1 MAKYVEQKAREYG
14 LEDVRYIPL
23 KYSSHS
29 WTPQL
34 GELWLIAPTERRLAF
49 SPEVAVSLADY
60 SRTTDVASA
69 ELVDVGGGTTEADY
83 AGKDVSG
90 KVVLSH
96 GAPADVMK
104 QAVWA
109 RGALG
114 IITFTMSRREL
125 IDQVPWQRIPVEN
138 DDKTKQGTFG
148 FVLSQREGLRLR
160 AELAAATSPHR
171 IRAKVVSAFREPAS
185 QAIVEAVIRGSSIHD
200 QAIVLTGHLQEER
213 FSANDDASGCANV
226 LEIARTLKRL
236 IDSGRL
242 PRPARDIRFWWANE
256 ISAEEQYFADHP
268 EERSRILVNIN
279 QDMVGAK
286 QSAGSRVQ
294 FVTRPPASRASFLGD
309 VVESIV
315 EALVD
320 GNTAF
325 LAAGQARQTRKGLSA
340 TSGGSV
346 ATDEEKF
353 TRPILSRLGTRE
365 RYDARLIPFHNNTD
379 HQVFNMAP
387 VGIPAVTFTN
397 WPDDYIHST
406 DDDLWQIDPTQ
417 LERNAVAVAA
427 SAWFI
432 ATAGAPELRVLSA
445 QAVGRALARIGHDTR
460 RATEIS
466 LSASDPSMS
475 DRAEAVVRESIARE
489 QRALRTMAAL
499 SRESG
504 TGVVAVALA
513 QLPTAADVVARLRA
527 LAPATSEA
535 KPAAQPVEA
544 DARVPVFVDDV
555 AGFMERRKALKRPTT
570 LHPLMA
576 YEVLNFVDGARTVS
590 EIFRAVA
597 AEADL
602 VGDWYYGQVTRDD
615 ISSYIESA
623 VSAGILTVKP
633 ASSAP
638 RNTGTT
644 KRRR

>member
-29 WTPQL
+29 WTPEL

-114 IITFTMSRREL
+114 IITFTMSRRER
-125 IDQVPWQRIPVEN
+125 IDQVPWQQIPVEN

-160 AELAAATSPHR
+160 AELAAATSSYR
-171 IRAKVVSAFREPAS
+171 VRAKVVSAFREPAS

-268 EERSRILVNIN
+268 EERSADPREHQPRHGRRQAIGW
-279 QDMVGAK
+279 Q
-286 QSAGSRVQ
+286 
-294 FVTRPPASRASFLGD
+294 PRAVRD
-309 VVESIV
+309 
-315 EALVD
+315 
-320 GNTAF
+320 
-325 LAAGQARQTRKGLSA
+325 AA
-340 TSGGSV
+340 
-346 ATDEEKF
+346 
-353 TRPILSRLGTRE
+353 
-365 RYDARLIPFHNNTD
+365 
-379 HQVFNMAP
+379 
-387 VGIPAVTFTN
+387 
-397 WPDDYIHST
+397 
-406 DDDLWQIDPTQ
+406 
-417 LERNAVAVAA
+417 
-427 SAWFI
+427 
-432 ATAGAPELRVLSA
+432 
-445 QAVGRALARIGHDTR
+445 
-460 RATEIS
+460 
-466 LSASDPSMS
+466 
-475 DRAEAVVRESIARE
+475 
-489 QRALRTMAAL
+489 
-499 SRESG
+499 
-504 TGVVAVALA
+504 
-513 QLPTAADVVARLRA
+513 
-527 LAPATSEA
+527 
-535 KPAAQPVEA
+535 
-544 DARVPVFVDDV
+544 ARVPRQFPRRRRRVDRRG
-555 AGFMERRKALKRPTT
+555 AGRWQHVVSRGGAGAADPERACQPRP
-570 LHPLMA
+570 
-576 YEVLNFVDGARTVS
+576 V
-590 EIFRAVA
+590 
-597 AEADL
+597 
-602 VGDWYYGQVTRDD
+602 
-615 ISSYIESA
+615 A
-623 VSAGILTVKP
+623 VSPPTRRSSRDRSCRGWAP
-633 ASSAP
+633 A
-638 RNTGTT
+638 NGTT
-644 KRRR
+644 RA

>member
-1 MAKYVEQKAREYG
+1 
-14 LEDVRYIPL
+14 
-23 KYSSHS
+23 
-29 WTPQL
+29 
-34 GELWLIAPTERRLAF
+34 
-49 SPEVAVSLADY
+49 
-60 SRTTDVASA
+60 
-69 ELVDVGGGTTEADY
+69 
-83 AGKDVSG
+83 
-90 KVVLSH
+90 
-96 GAPADVMK
+96 
-104 QAVWA
+104 
-109 RGALG
+109 
-114 IITFTMSRREL
+114 
-125 IDQVPWQRIPVEN
+125 
-138 DDKTKQGTFG
+138 
-148 FVLSQREGLRLR
+148 
-160 AELAAATSPHR
+160 
-171 IRAKVVSAFREPAS
+171 
-185 QAIVEAVIRGSSIHD
+185 
-200 QAIVLTGHLQEER
+200 
-213 FSANDDASGCANV
+213 
-226 LEIARTLKRL
+226 
-236 IDSGRL
+236 
-242 PRPARDIRFWWANE
+242 
-256 ISAEEQYFADHP
+256 
-268 EERSRILVNIN
+268 VNIN

-325 LAAGQARQTRKGLSA
+325 LAAGQARQTRKGVSA
-340 TSGGSV
+340 TSGGGV

-387 VGIPAVTFTN
+387 IGIPAVTFTN

-417 LERNAVAVAA
+417 LERNAVAVAG

-432 ATAGAPELRVLSA
+432 ATAGATELRVLSA
-445 QAVGRALARIGHDTR
+445 QAVGRALERIGHDTR
-460 RATEIS
+460 RATEIA
-466 LSASDPSMS
+466 LDASDPSMS
-475 DRAEAVVRESIARE
+475 DRAEAVVRESVARE
-489 QRALRTMAAL
+489 QRALKTMVVL

-504 TGVVAVALA
+504 TGVVAAALA
-513 QLPTAADVVARLRA
+513 QLPTAADVVARVRA
-527 LAPATSEA
+527 LAPATSPA
-535 KPAAQPVEA
+535 KPTAQPVEA
-544 DARVPVFVDDV
+544 DTPVPVLVDDV
-555 AGFMERRKALKRPTT
+555 AGFMGRRKALKRPTT

-623 VSAGILTVKP
+623 VSAGILTMKP

-638 RNTGTT
+638 WKTGTT
-644 KRRR
+644 KKRR